1 MKYPIIIQKDPNSDY
16 GVIVPDLPGCFSAG
30 ATVEE
35 AIDNA
40 AEAVLTHAEGLLA
53 DNDSVPTPTSI
64 TELKKHHR
72 EASNLWAL
80 VEVDFSKLSEKMA
93 RVNISVPE
101 NLLSKIDSYAMRT
114 GASRS
119 GMLVNAALEYISNHS
134 EGQ

>member
-1 MKYPIIIQKDPNSDY
+1 MKYPIIIQKDPKSDY

-40 AEAVLTHAEGLLA
+40 IEAVLTHAEGLLA
-53 DNDSVPTPTSI
+53 DDEPVPTPTSI
-64 TELKKHHR
+64 TELKERYR
-72 EASNLWAL
+72 EANNLWAL

-101 NLLSKIDSYAMRT
+101 NLLSKIDSYATKT

-134 EGQ
+134 KG

>member
-1 MKYPIIIQKDPNSDY
+1 MKYPIIIQKDPKSDY
-16 GVIVPDLPGCFSAG
+16 GVLVPDLPGCFSAG
-30 ATVEE
+30 ATIEE

-40 AEAVLTHAEGLLA
+40 VEAVLTHAEGLLS
-53 DNDSVPTPTSI
+53 DSETVPTPTSI
-64 TELKKHHR
+64 TELKKRYR
-72 EASNLWAL
+72 EAGNLWAL

-101 NLLSKIDSYAMRT
+101 NLLSKIDSYATKT

-134 EGQ
+134 EG